1 HSIPIQRCPKCEGT
15 WYGKDQLRILKDKEA
30 HGDYCWINLDLW
42 RDAAK
47 FRAASSSR
55 YTCPA
60 DCTPLTPVHY
70 GNANVVVDICQTCK
84 GVWLDKGEYARIIKF
99 LDDTVDA
106 ESGQRSQRL
115 RCGLA
120 AVAASVR
127 CRGSPPTG
135 QVAHYIR
142 NAIRARSATARED
155 WRLDGGH
162 TLHRVRGVK
171 RTETAGRTGI
181 LRRYFPRHASPRRCR
196 AVAHR
201 ARGRSADRSRG
212 HRAGTSAER
221 LLHLARPEEPG
232 DASGLR
238 RGVSRVMRE
247 AQVYERT
254 DPRGEH
260 HTLMEFLSPDDF

>member
-1 HSIPIQRCPKCEGT
+1 MPPPEGASRT
-15 WYGKDQLRILKDKEA
+15 RSGTPPARSA
-30 HGDYCWINLDLW
+30 PSLDCCCLCALPW
-42 RDAAK
+42 GASD
-47 FRAASSSR
+47 RA
-55 YTCPA
+55 
-60 DCTPLTPVHY
+60 
-70 GNANVVVDICQTCK
+70 
-84 GVWLDKGEYARIIKF
+84 
-99 LDDTVDA
+99 
-106 ESGQRSQRL
+106 
-115 RCGLA
+115 
-120 AVAASVR
+120 
-127 CRGSPPTG
+127 
-135 QVAHYIR
+135 VAHYIR

-260 HTLMEFLSPDDF
+260 RTLMEF